1 MLHQNVYLPGL
12 HVLGSIHTDQSILLT
27 EYSDFKNWLNQKIVS
42 YELTPLGDFY
52 HSFEGGGYTGMI
64 CLTESHIAFHTWPEY
79 NLLTI
84 DIFLSNYQKE
94 NDDKARGLF
103 EACVNYFKATSV
115 DKKEVKR

>member
-1 MLHQNVYLPGL
+1 MSNKNVYLPGL
-12 HVLGSIHTDQSILLT
+12 HVLGTIHTDQTTLLT
-27 EYSDFKNWLNQKIVS
+27 DYSDFKKWLIQKIVS

-79 NLLTI
+79 SLLTI
-84 DIFLSNYQKE
+84 DIFLSNYKKE

-103 EACVNYFKATSV
+103 EECVAYFKATLV
-115 DKKEVKR
+115 AKNEVKR

>member
-1 MLHQNVYLPGL
+1 MLNQNVYLPGL
-12 HVLGSIHTDQSILLT
+12 HVLGTIHSNQSVLL
-27 EYSDFKNWLNQKIVS
+27 SDYTHFKEWLIKQIS
-42 YELTPLGDFY
+42 DHELSALGDFY

-94 NDDKARGLF
+94 NDHKARSLF
-103 EACVNYFKATSV
+103 DACVAYFSATAF

>member
-1 MLHQNVYLPGL
+1 MPNQNVYLPGL
-12 HVLGSIHTDQSILLT
+12 HVLGTIHTEQSLLLT
-27 EYSDFKNWLNQKIVS
+27 EYIHFKEWLSKRISN
-42 YELTPLGDFY
+42 YELTALGDFY

-103 EACVNYFKATSV
+103 DECVAYFNGYNV
-115 DKKEVKR
+115 EKKEVKR

>member
-1 MLHQNVYLPGL
+1 MLNQNVYLPGL
-12 HVLGSIHTDQSILLT
+12 HVLGTIHTDQTILLT
-27 EYSDFKNWLNQKIVS
+27 DYSDFKDWLIPKIVS

-94 NDDKARGLF
+94 NDHKARGLF
-103 EACVNYFKATSV
+103 DECVSYFKATSV
-115 DKKEVKR
+115 DKNEVKR

>member
-1 MLHQNVYLPGL
+1 MSNKNVYLPGL
-12 HVLGSIHTDQSILLT
+12 HVLGTIHTDQTILLT
-27 EYSDFKNWLNQKIVS
+27 DYSDFKIWLIQKIVS

-103 EACVNYFKATSV
+103 EECVAYFKATSV
-115 DKKEVKR
+115 DKNEVKR